1 MADIT
6 QTIQQLVAMY
16 DAGRNPS
23 QLMQA
28 LTQRNPNIQ
37 QMQTQMQNMA
47 QGKTPA
53 QFIIEIARQNGANEQ
68 SLQGLA
74 RILGANK

>member
-1 MADIT
+1 MADIN

-28 LTQRNPNIQ
+28 LTQRNPNVQ
-37 QMQTQMQNMA
+37 QMQTQMKNMA

-53 QFIIEIARQNGANEQ
+53 QFIIEIARQNGATDENIQ
-68 SLQGLA
+68 SLSRMLY
-74 RILGANK
+74 KK